1 MVLCLQGDYGYRFSA
16 NIIILSTRYD
26 DVHMQRKR
34 RDREEIMY
42 KILSAAIEP
51 ATRTRLIYASFL
63 SNTELRQYI
72 TLLLE
77 HRMLEVDPITKTKF
91 KVTEEGRKFIGLYE
105 DMIRMTRNV
114 INNNL
119 SSVTVPT
126 REMSSHQSL

>member
-1 MVLCLQGDYGYRFSA
+1 MSVY
-16 NIIILSTRYD
+16 T
-26 DVHMQRKR
+26 QRKR

-72 TLLLE
+72 TILLE
-77 HRMLEVDPITKTKF
+77 HGMLEVDPITKTRF
-91 KVTEEGRKFIGLYE
+91 KVTEEGKKFLGLYE
-105 DMIRMTRNV
+105 SIIGMTKSL

-119 SSVTVPT
+119 SGITVTT
-126 REMSSHQSL
+126 RDISSHQGL